1 MNSFFEGIGHS
12 SGKQLKEMG
21 VVSIK
26 DLQDAALTE
35 LKKVFGDAMATTMKQ
50 LSSGNDESPVVAF
63 SQPQVG
69 LLITYI

>member
-1 MNSFFEGIGHS
+1 
-12 SGKQLKEMG
+12 MG

-50 LSSGNDESPVVAF
+50 LSYGNDESPVVAF

-69 LLITYI
+69 L

>member
-1 MNSFFEGIGHS
+1 
-12 SGKQLKEMG
+12 MG

-35 LKKVFGDAMATTMKQ
+35 LKRVFGDAMAATMKQ
-50 LSSGNDESPVVAF
+50 LSSGIDESPVVAF

-69 LLITYI
+69 LCITYI